1 MMRIGFLMD
10 PLETVREHHDSTF
23 ALMLECQRRG
33 HELIELGQSEI
44 YFRGDRAHGRMRTV
58 RVQRE
63 AGNHFRVLHDAYA
76 ALSTLHVIFL
86 RKDPPVDAEFLHATQ
101 LLAVARGPLLVNEP
115 AGLQAANEKLFA
127 LRFPELMPATMVSRD
142 LKLLRAFVAEQGG
155 DAVVKPIDGFGGLGI
170 FRLCTG
176 DPNFEPILETATDLG
191 RRAIVVQRY
200 LPEVTKGD
208 KRVIVLDGVPIGAV
222 LRVPQVGE
230 LRANM
235 AVGGRAVKAEVD
247 ARDHEICARLR
258 PELQRLGLHLVG
270 LDVIGRWLTEVNV
283 TSPTGLVEIDA
294 LSGISLERQIVDFI
308 ELRVAATVSI

>member
-1 MMRIGFLMD
+1 MD
-10 PLETVREHHDSTF
+10 PLEAVREYHDSTF

-33 HELIELGQSEI
+33 HEIVELNQSEI
-44 YFRGDRAHGRMRTV
+44 YFRGDRAHARMRTV

-63 AGNHFRVLHDAYA
+63 AGNHFRVLHDARGP
-76 ALSTLHVIFL
+76 LSTLHVIFL

-101 LLAVARGPLLVNEP
+101 LLALARGPLLINEP

-127 LRFPELMPATMVSRD
+127 LRFPELLPATMVARD

-176 DPNFEPILETATDLG
+176 DPNFEAILETATELG
-191 RRAIVVQRY
+191 RRAVVVQRY

-222 LRVPQVGE
+222 LRVPQAGE
-230 LRANM
+230 LRANL

-247 ARDHEICARLR
+247 ARDHEICGRLR

-294 LSGISLERQIVDFI
+294 LSGISLERQILDFI